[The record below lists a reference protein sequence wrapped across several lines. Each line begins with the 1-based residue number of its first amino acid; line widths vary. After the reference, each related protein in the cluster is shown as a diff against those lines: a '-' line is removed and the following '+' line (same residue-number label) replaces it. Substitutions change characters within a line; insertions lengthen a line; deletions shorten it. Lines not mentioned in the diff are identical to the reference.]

1 MDPLRSSLASVQN
14 EIAPANSIPFVLRLT
29 NPSTYSARSMRPP
42 FAPPVQPS
50 AANGASSRRKTASAN
65 SATLA
70 CVLLESLVW
79 RIYTKDEIYN
89 QWLLHVFPHV
99 LHLCN

>member
-14 EIAPANSIPFVLRLT
+14 EIAPANYIPFVH
-29 NPSTYSARSMRPP
+29 
-42 FAPPVQPS
+42 FAPTVQPS

-79 RIYTKDEIYN
+79 RIYTKGEIYN
-89 QWLLHVFPHV
+89 Q
-99 LHLCN
+99 